1 MIKHSAN
8 FIKKMKTNLITLAAA
23 FGCAAALSSCDRQDN
38 VSTSAIEQDTETVTL
53 SVSVGNPSTKSTAT
67 WADEAI
73 SKLGVYIFDADGSYA
88 ASGYDDTGESTVDIE
103 CQTGS
108 GKTIFALVNYTPD
121 VKDTSSLT
129 ISDMMALTSDLSENS
144 TSAFVMSGMEED
156 VEITTSSA
164 ITIDVYR
171 VAAKVSI
178 DKIVNAIADETY
190 IDSTFT
196 LKGIYLINAPVD
208 GYPLCD
214 LEVTSYTPST
224 WMNKGGYVSSST
236 YDTYLYDSVGEVIK
250 SDGIYDT
257 THEFYCYPNF
267 TENDSQDEEWCARK
281 TRLVVEV
288 DLGSDTYYY
297 PISLDEVIRNKHYH
311 FTSLTITLRGSTDP
325 DYPIETEN
333 FSYSVKIEDWDDV
346 EMGGLT
352 I

>member
-1 MIKHSAN
+1 
-8 FIKKMKTNLITLAAA
+8 MKTKPIILAAA
-23 FGCAAALSSCDRQDN
+23 FACAAALSSCDRQDN
-38 VSTSAIEQDTETVTL
+38 VSTSAIEQDAETVTL

-88 ASGYDDTGESTVDIE
+88 ASGYDDTGKSTVDIE

-108 GKTIFALVNYTPD
+108 GKTIFALVNYSLGSD
-121 VKDTSSLT
+121 ASSLT
-129 ISDMMALTSDLSENS
+129 ISDMMALTSDLSENK

-178 DKIVNAIADETY
+178 DEIVNAIADEAY
-190 IDSTFT
+190 VNSTFT
-196 LKGIYLINAPVD
+196 LKGIYLINAPVG

-214 LEVTSYTPST
+214 LEVTSYTPSS
-224 WMNKGGYVSSST
+224 WMNKGGYVYDSI
-236 YDTYLYDSVGEVIK
+236 YDTYLYDEVGATIASK
-250 SDGIYDT
+250 ASYDT

-267 TENDSQDEEWCARK
+267 TEDDSQDEEWCARK

-333 FSYSVKIEDWDDV
+333 FSYSVEIEDWDKE
-346 EMGGLT
+346 EMGNLT

>member
-1 MIKHSAN
+1 
-8 FIKKMKTNLITLAAA
+8 MKTKLITLAAA
-23 FGCAAALSSCDRQDN
+23 FACAAALSSCDRQDN
-38 VSTSAIEQDTETVTL
+38 VSTSEIEQDTETVTL
-53 SVSVGNPSTKSTAT
+53 SVSVGNPSTKSTAS

-73 SKLGVYIFDADGSYA
+73 STLGVYIFDADGSYA
-88 ASGYDDTGESTVDIE
+88 ASGYDDTGESKVEIE

-108 GKTIFALVNYTPD
+108 GKTIFALVNYPLD
-121 VKDTSSLT
+121 SLGSDTSSLT
-129 ISDMMALTSDLSENS
+129 ISKMMALTSDLSENS

-178 DKIVNAIADETY
+178 DEIVNAITDEAYVNT
-190 IDSTFT
+190 TFI
-196 LKGIYLINAPVD
+196 LRGIYLINAPVD

-214 LEVTSYTPST
+214 LEVTSYTPSS
-224 WMNKGGYVSSST
+224 WMNQGGYVYDSI
-236 YDTYLYDSVGEVIK
+236 YDTYLYDEVGATIASKASYE
-250 SDGIYDT
+250 T

-267 TENDSQDEEWCARK
+267 TEDDSQDEEWCARK

-288 DLGSDTYYY
+288 SLGGDIYYY
-297 PISLDEVIRNKHYH
+297 PISLEEVIRNKHYH

-333 FSYSVKIEDWDDV
+333 FSYSVEIEDWDGV
-346 EMGGLT
+346 EMGNLT

>member
-1 MIKHSAN
+1 
-8 FIKKMKTNLITLAAA
+8 MKTKPIILAVA
-23 FGCAAALSSCDRQDN
+23 FACAAALSSCDRQDN
-38 VSTSAIEQDTETVTL
+38 VSTSVIEKDTETVTL
-53 SVSVGNPSTKSTAT
+53 SVSVDNPSTRSTAT

-73 SKLGVYIFDADGSYA
+73 FTLGVYIFDADGSYA
-88 ASGYDDTGESTVDIE
+88 ASGYDGTGESTVEIE

-121 VKDTSSLT
+121 VEDVSSLT

-164 ITIDVYR
+164 ISIDVYR

-178 DKIVNAIADETY
+178 DKIVNAITDEAY
-190 IDSTFT
+190 VNSTFT
-196 LKGIYLINAPVD
+196 LTGIYLINAPVD

-214 LEVTSYTPST
+214 LEVTSYTPSS
-224 WMNKGGYVSSST
+224 WMNTGGYVTDDT
-236 YDTYLYDSVGEVIK
+236 YDTYLYDKVEETIT
-250 SDGIYDT
+250 SDASYET

-267 TENDSQDEEWCARK
+267 TEDDSQDDDWCARK

-288 DLGSDTYYY
+288 SLGGDTYYY
-297 PISLDEVIRNKHYH
+297 PISLDKVIRNKHYH

-333 FSYSVKIEDWDDV
+333 FSYSVDIEDWDDV
-346 EMGGLT
+346 EMGNLT

>member
-1 MIKHSAN
+1 
-8 FIKKMKTNLITLAAA
+8 MKTNLITLAAA
-23 FGCAAALSSCDRQDN
+23 FACAAALSSCDRQDN

-53 SVSVGNPSTKSTAT
+53 SVSVGNPSTKSTVA

-88 ASGYDDTGESTVDIE
+88 ASGYDDTGKSTVDIE

-108 GKTIFALVNYTPD
+108 GKTIFALVNY
-121 VKDTSSLT
+121 KLGSNASSLT
-129 ISDMMALTSDLSENS
+129 ISDMMALTSDLSEND

-178 DKIVNAIADETY
+178 DKIVNAIADEAY

-196 LKGIYLINAPVD
+196 LKGIYLINAPVG

-214 LEVTSYTPST
+214 LEVTSYTPSL
-224 WMNKGGYVSSST
+224 WKNQGGYVYDST
-236 YDTYLYDSVGEVIK
+236 YDTYLYDEVKKNIASK
-250 SDGIYDT
+250 ASYET

-267 TENDSQDEEWCARK
+267 TEDDSQDEEWCARK

-288 DLGSDTYYY
+288 SLGGDIYYY

-333 FSYSVKIEDWDDV
+333 FSYSVEIEDWDEE
-346 EMGGLT
+346 EMGNLT

>member
-1 MIKHSAN
+1 
-8 FIKKMKTNLITLAAA
+8 MKTKLITLAAA
-23 FGCAAALSSCDRQDN
+23 FACAAALSSCDRQDN
-38 VSTSAIEQDTETVTL
+38 VSTSEIEQETETVTL
-53 SVSVGNPSTKSTAT
+53 SVSVGNPSTRSTAT

-73 SKLGVYIFDADGSYA
+73 SSLGVYIFDADGSYA
-88 ASGYDDTGESTVDIE
+88 ASGYDDTGESKVEIE

-121 VKDTSSLT
+121 VEDASSLT
-129 ISDMMALTSDLSENS
+129 ISEMMALTSDLSENS

-178 DKIVNAIADETY
+178 DEIVNAIADEAY
-190 IDSTFT
+190 VDSTFT
-196 LKGIYLINAPVD
+196 LKGIYLINAPVG

-214 LEVTSYTPST
+214 LEVTSYTPSS
-224 WMNKGGYVSSST
+224 WMNKRGYVHDST
-236 YDTYLYDSVGEVIK
+236 YDTYLYDEVGATIASKASYE
-250 SDGIYDT
+250 T

-267 TENDSQDEEWCARK
+267 TEDDSQDDDEWCARK

-288 DLGSDTYYY
+288 SLGGDTYYY
-297 PISLDEVIRNKHYH
+297 PISLDKVIRNKHYH

-333 FSYSVKIEDWDDV
+333 FSYSVDIEDWDEE
-346 EMGGLT
+346 EMGNLT